1 MATLLLAGVATG
13 SFVAALTSL
22 ILTLNVANWQMA
34 QEIFFWMMGGL
45 DARTWTHFWLCAPFV
60 ILGLGAGMVEAR
72 ELDLLMQGE
81 EAAASLGVDVESSK
95 RTLIL
100 TVAVLTGASV
110 AVAGMVGF
118 VGLLVPH
125 AVRLLL
131 GPSHRVVLP
140 ASALGGAVFLILC
153 DLAARTIHPPTEIR
167 LGVVT
172 ALCGGPFFLA
182 LLLRHYRQ
190 ASL

>member
-1 MATLLLAGVATG
+1 LLAGVATG
-13 SFVAALTSL
+13 AFVSAMTSFLLTVNL
-22 ILTLNVANWQMA
+22 ANWQIA
-34 QEIFFWMMGGL
+34 QEVIFWMMGGL
-45 DARTWTHFWLCAPFV
+45 DARTWTHFWLSAPFV
-60 ILGLGAGMVEAR
+60 ALGLGAALWEAR

-81 EAAASLGVDVESSK
+81 EAAASLGVHVEAAK
-95 RTLIL
+95 RIL
-100 TVAVLTGASV
+100 VFTVAILTGAAV

-118 VGLLVPH
+118 VGLVVPH
-125 AVRLLL
+125 AIRLIL

-153 DLAARTIHPPTEIR
+153 DLAARTVHPPMEIR

-172 ALCGGPFFLA
+172 ALCGGPFFLL
-182 LLLRHYRQ
+182 LLLRHYRE

>member
-13 SFVAALTSL
+13 SFVGALTSL
-22 ILTLNVANWQMA
+22 IVTLNVANWQSA
-34 QEIFFWMMGGL
+34 QEVMFWMMGGL
-45 DARTWTHFWLCAPFV
+45 DARTWTHFWMCGPFV
-60 ILGLGAGMVEAR
+60 LAGLVAGLVEAR

-81 EAAASLGVDVESSK
+81 ETAASLGVDVESSK
-95 RTLIL
+95 RALIL
-100 TVAVLTGASV
+100 TVAVLTGACV

-118 VGLLVPH
+118 VGLLAPH

-153 DLAARTIHPPTEIR
+153 DLVARTIHPPTEIR

-172 ALCGGPFFLA
+172 ALCGGPFFLV
-182 LLLRHYRQ
+182 LLLRHYRR